1 MNGFELRVRNDCALD
16 MNNCGLRILQVNV
29 GFRCNLSCN
38 HCHLECGPE
47 RSETMGLETMTQVAG
62 AAAALRPEMVDITGG
77 APELNPNLRPFIR
90 SLRNEGL
97 HVQCRT
103 NLTVLQE
110 PDQADLP
117 EFFREHRVGLV
128 ASLPCYLEDKECSQ
142 RGEGTYSKSL
152 DALRRL
158 NAMGYGSEPQLPLDL
173 VYNPSGPF
181 LPPEQ
186 ARLEAEYRREL
197 AERFDIRF
205 SRLLT
210 ITNMPIGRFW
220 HRLQRTNQQ
229 AEYMRLLTSGFNCRT
244 VQGLMCRNQVCVAW
258 DGRLYD
264 CDFNLAQ
271 GLALSPGVPQ
281 HIRDFDAGA
290 LRGRVIR
297 TADHCFGCTAG
308 LGSSCAGA
316 LISK

>member
-1 MNGFELRVRNDCALD
+1 MNGFVLRVRNDCSQD
-16 MNNCGLRILQVNV
+16 MYNCGLLILQANV
-29 GFRCNLSCN
+29 GFRCNLSCT

-47 RSETMGLETMTQVAG
+47 RSETMSLETMTQVV
-62 AAAALRPEMVDITGG
+62 AAAAEIRPEMVDITGG

-90 SLRNEGL
+90 SLRKEGL
-97 HVQCRT
+97 NVQCRT
-103 NLTVLQE
+103 NLTVLLE
-110 PDQADLP
+110 RDQAGLP

-128 ASLPCYLEDKECSQ
+128 ASLPCHLEEDVCRQ
-142 RGEGTYSKSL
+142 RGEGTYTRSVT
-152 DALRRL
+152 ALQRL
-158 NAMGYGSEPQLPLDL
+158 NAVGYGSEPHLPLDL

-186 ARLEAEYRREL
+186 ACLEADYRREL
-197 AERFDIRF
+197 AARFDIRF

-220 HRLQRTNQQ
+220 HRLKRTDQQ
-229 AEYMRLLTSGFNCRT
+229 AEYMRLLADGFNCRT
-244 VQGLMCRNQVCVAW
+244 VQDLMCRHQVCVAW

-264 CDFNLAQ
+264 CDFNLAL
-271 GLALSPGVPQ
+271 GLTLSPVAPR
-281 HIRDFDAGA
+281 HIRDFDASRV
-290 LRGRVIR
+290 RGRVIQ
-297 TADHCFGCTAG
+297 TGEHCFGCTAG